1 VCYESEARCQFT
13 CGHGFCK
20 DCTKTWYMKGRSTC
34 PMCRGSMCFRG
45 ITKLK
50 KEWYQEKREQVL
62 QDLMTQILDELMDE
76 YHDIVLHCLEVVQSR
91 YDYMNSKYPDT
102 SCDML
107 DLVLRTTWLDIDYMM
122 DTRIGLTFDDDVEYK
137 KYLMVSDNE
146 YGVKNKSLS
155 IIDGTVS
162 TTTRWRTGSN
172 DSRSTTVM
180 LFIVI
185 V

>member
-1 VCYESEARCQFT
+1 
-13 CGHGFCK
+13 
-20 DCTKTWYMKGRSTC
+20 
-34 PMCRGSMCFRG
+34 
-45 ITKLK
+45 
-50 KEWYQEKREQVL
+50 
-62 QDLMTQILDELMDE
+62 
-76 YHDIVLHCLEVVQSR
+76 
-91 YDYMNSKYPDT
+91 
-102 SCDML
+102 
-107 DLVLRTTWLDIDYMM
+107 M